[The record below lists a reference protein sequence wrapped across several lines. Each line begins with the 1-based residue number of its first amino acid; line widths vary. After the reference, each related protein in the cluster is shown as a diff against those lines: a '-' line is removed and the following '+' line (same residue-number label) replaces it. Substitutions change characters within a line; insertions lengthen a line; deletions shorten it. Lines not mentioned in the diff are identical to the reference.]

1 MPAPILLF
9 TIVADRSEHA
19 DDFPETI
26 LVVLGKD
33 GRPFPASLLGR
44 NESSPPV
51 AYFRGLSRKFRILL
65 R

>member
-44 NESSPPV
+44 NESSP
-51 AYFRGLSRKFRILL
+51 
-65 R
+65 